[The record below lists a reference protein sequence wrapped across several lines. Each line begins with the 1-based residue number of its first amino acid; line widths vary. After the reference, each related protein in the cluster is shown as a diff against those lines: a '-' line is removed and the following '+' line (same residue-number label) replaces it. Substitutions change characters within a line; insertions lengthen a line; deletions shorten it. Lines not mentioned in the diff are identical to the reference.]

1 MSKKKTGSKHSTKS
15 SPMFLEGYRHLF
27 TTERII
33 IGGTLLA
40 ILAIMGGIAFNSW
53 QSRIVDI
60 EGVERTFVQGGHQ
73 ETVSY
78 PNDELPPAGG
88 IHHPTW
94 QNCGIYDTPL
104 APEFVLHSLE
114 HGAIWIAYHPD
125 LPLEQIEQLQEITR
139 DGSHRLLAPYS
150 GLESPIV
157 LSAWGYQLQL
167 TSADDSRLADFIRNY
182 EKRGQSPE
190 PGALCS
196 NGIGQPIQ

>member
-1 MSKKKTGSKHSTKS
+1 MGKKKTISKHSTKS
-15 SPMFLEGYRHLF
+15 SPAFLEGYRHLF
-27 TTERII
+27 TAERII

-40 ILAIMGGIAFNSW
+40 ILGIMGGIAFNSW

-78 PNDELPPAGG
+78 SNDELPPAGG

-94 QNCGIYDTPL
+94 QNCGVYDTPL
-104 APEFVLHSLE
+104 ETEFVLHSLE
-114 HGAIWIAYHPD
+114 HGAIWIAYRPD
-125 LPLEQIEQLQEITR
+125 LPLEQIERLQEITQ

-182 EKRGQSPE
+182 EKRGQAPE
-190 PGALCS
+190 PSALCS
-196 NGIGQPIQ
+196 GGVGQPSR

>member
-1 MSKKKTGSKHSTKS
+1 MSKKKTSSKHSTKS
-15 SPMFLEGYRHLF
+15 APMFLEGYSHLF

-33 IGGTLLA
+33 IGGTLLVM
-40 ILAIMGGIAFNSW
+40 LGIMGVIAFNSW

-60 EGVERTFVQGGHQ
+60 EGVERIFVQGGHQ

-94 QNCGIYDTPL
+94 QNCGVYDTPL
-104 APEFVLHSLE
+104 EKEFVLHSLE
-114 HGAIWIAYHPD
+114 HGAIWIAYRPD
-125 LPLEQIEQLQEITR
+125 LPLEQIERLQDITQ

-157 LSAWGYQLQL
+157 LSAWGYQLQV

-196 NGIGQPIQ
+196 NGTGQPIQ